1 MIPDSRGLLTNSKRM
16 NTSKNDAIRQRDLAV
31 LWHPTTQMKDH
42 EWLELLPVSSG
53 KGVWLKDMEG
63 KRYIDAISSWW
74 VNLFGH
80 ANPRISAAV
89 SEQANC
95 LEHVILAGV
104 THEPAVRLA
113 EKLVEI
119 TPSGLERV
127 FFADSGASA
136 VEISLKM
143 SFHYWRNT
151 GEQGRRRFVT
161 LSNSYHGDTL
171 GALGVGDAGLF
182 KEAYEPLLMEPLV
195 APSPDCFALP
205 REQWDEHA
213 SNKLADM
220 REIFARH
227 RDEICAVIIEPL
239 VQCAGGMRMYP
250 PTYLAGLRALCDEY
264 RIHLI
269 ADEIA
274 VGFARTGSM
283 FACEQGG
290 ISPDFMCLSKGLTG
304 GYLPMSAVMTS
315 NKVYEAFY
323 DEYTT
328 LRGFLH
334 SHSYTGNALA
344 CAAALATMELFE
356 ARDVLADN
364 RVLAGQMLDAVS
376 PLRDHAHIGDIRQT
390 GMILAVEMV
399 AQREP
404 MIQYDWK
411 ERRGMKVYQYAMEQ
425 GVLLR
430 PIGNVVYFM
439 PPYVISSDEIRLMA
453 KVAMAGID
461 LATSG

>member
-1 MIPDSRGLLTNSKRM
+1 M
-16 NTSKNDAIRQRDLAV
+16 NTGKNDAIRQRDLAV

-42 EWLELLPVSSG
+42 EWLPLLPVRSG
-53 KGVWLKDMEG
+53 QGVWLEDMEG

-80 ANPRISAAV
+80 ANAHISAAV
-89 SEQANC
+89 SEQARC

-113 EKLVEI
+113 EKLVGI
-119 TPSGLERV
+119 TPAGLERV

-143 SFHYWRNT
+143 SFHYWRNV

-171 GALGVGDAGLF
+171 GALSVGDAGLF
-182 KEAYEPLLMEPLV
+182 KAAYEPLLMEPLV

-205 REQWDEHA
+205 EEQWDEHA
-213 SNKLADM
+213 ANKLAEM
-220 REIFARH
+220 RKIFAQH
-227 RDEICAVIIEPL
+227 EDQICAVIIEPL

-250 PTYLAGLRALCDEY
+250 PSYLTGLRALCDEY
-264 RIHLI
+264 RVHLI

-274 VGFARTGSM
+274 VGFGRTGTM
-283 FACEQGG
+283 FACDQGG

-304 GYLPMSAVMTS
+304 GYLPMSAVMT
-315 NKVYEAFY
+315 NNTVYEAFY

-356 ARDVLADN
+356 QRDVLADN
-364 RVLAGQMLDAVS
+364 RVLAAQMMDAIS
-376 PLRDHAHIGDIRQT
+376 PLRDHPHIGDIRQT
-390 GMILAVEMV
+390 GMITAVEMV
-399 AQREP
+399 AKREP

-411 ERRGMKVYQYAMEQ
+411 ERRGMKVYEYAMEQ
-425 GVLLR
+425 GILLR

-439 PPYVISSDEIRLMA
+439 PPYVINSDEISLMA
-453 KVAMAGID
+453 RAAMGGID
-461 LATSG
+461 LATKA

>member
-1 MIPDSRGLLTNSKRM
+1 LG
-16 NTSKNDAIRQRDLAV
+16 KNEEIRQRDLDV

-42 EWLELLPVSSG
+42 EWLQLLPVKSG
-53 KGVWLKDMEG
+53 QGVWLEDMEG

-80 ANPRISAAV
+80 ANPHISAAV
-89 SEQANC
+89 SEQANR

-119 TPSGLERV
+119 TPPGLERV
-127 FFADSGASA
+127 FFADSGSSA

-143 SFHYWRNT
+143 SFHYWRNI
-151 GEQGRRRFVT
+151 GEQGRVRFVT

-182 KEAYEPLLMEPLV
+182 KAVYEPLLMEPLV

-205 REQWDEHA
+205 PEQWDAHA
-213 SNKLADM
+213 ADRLADM
-220 REIFARH
+220 REIFANH
-227 RDEICAVIIEPL
+227 EGEISAVIIEPL

-250 PTYLAGLRALCDEY
+250 PSYLTGLRGLCDEF

-274 VGFARTGSM
+274 VGFGRTGSM

-290 ISPDFMCLSKGLTG
+290 IAPDFMCLSKGLTG

-315 NKVYEAFY
+315 QTVYEAFY

-356 ARDVLADN
+356 QRDVLADN
-364 RVLAGQMLDAVS
+364 RLLAAQMLEAVS
-376 PLRDHAHIGDIRQT
+376 PMHDHAHVGDIRQT
-390 GMILAVEMV
+390 GMILAIEMV

-411 ERRGMKVYQYAMEQ
+411 QRRGMQVYQYAMAQ
-425 GVLLR
+425 GILLR

-439 PPYVISSDEIRLMA
+439 SPYVINSDEIKLMA

-461 LATSG
+461 LATRD

>member
-1 MIPDSRGLLTNSKRM
+1 MG
-16 NTSKNDAIRQRDLAV
+16 KNEEIRQRDLAV

-42 EWLELLPVSSG
+42 EWLQLLPVKSG
-53 KGVWLKDMEG
+53 QGVWLEDMEG

-80 ANPRISAAV
+80 TNPHISSAV

-119 TPSGLERV
+119 TPPGLERV
-127 FFADSGASA
+127 FFADSGSSA

-151 GEQGRRRFVT
+151 GERGRRRFVT

-171 GALGVGDAGLF
+171 GALSVGDAGLF

-205 REQWDEHA
+205 REQWDANA
-213 SNKLADM
+213 SERLADM
-220 REIFARH
+220 REIFANH
-227 RDEICAVIIEPL
+227 EGEISAVIIEPL
-239 VQCAGGMRMYP
+239 VQGAGGMRMYP
-250 PTYLAGLRALCDEY
+250 PSYLTGLRALCDEY
-264 RIHLI
+264 QVHLI

-274 VGFARTGSM
+274 VGFGRTGSM

-304 GYLPMSAVMTS
+304 GYLPMSAVLTS
-315 NKVYEAFY
+315 NTVYEAFY

-334 SHSYTGNALA
+334 SHSFTGNALA

-356 ARDVLADN
+356 KRDVLADN
-364 RVLAGQMLDAVS
+364 RLLAAQMLEAVS
-376 PLRDHAHIGDIRQT
+376 PMRDHAHVGDIRQT
-390 GMILAVEMV
+390 GMILAMEMV

-411 ERRGMKVYQYAMEQ
+411 QRRGMQVYQYAMAQ
-425 GVLLR
+425 GILLR

-439 PPYVISSDEIRLMA
+439 PPYVIKPDEIKLMA
-453 KVAMAGID
+453 EVAMTGID
-461 LATSG
+461 LATRE

>member
-1 MIPDSRGLLTNSKRM
+1 M
-16 NTSKNDAIRQRDLAV
+16 NTGKNDAIRQRDLAV

-42 EWLELLPVSSG
+42 EWLPLLPVRSG
-53 KGVWLKDMEG
+53 QGVWLEDMEG

-80 ANPRISAAV
+80 ANAHISAAV
-89 SEQANC
+89 SEQARC

-113 EKLVEI
+113 EKLVGI
-119 TPSGLERV
+119 TPAGLERV

-143 SFHYWRNT
+143 SFHYWRNV

-171 GALGVGDAGLF
+171 GALSVGDAGLF
-182 KEAYEPLLMEPLV
+182 KAVYEPLLMEPLV

-205 REQWDEHA
+205 EEQWDEHA
-213 SNKLADM
+213 ANKLAEM
-220 REIFARH
+220 RKIFAQH
-227 RDEICAVIIEPL
+227 EDQICAVIIEPL

-250 PTYLAGLRALCDEY
+250 PSYLTGLRALCDEY
-264 RIHLI
+264 RVHLI

-274 VGFARTGSM
+274 VGFGRTGTM
-283 FACEQGG
+283 FACDQGG

-304 GYLPMSAVMTS
+304 GYLPMSAVMT
-315 NKVYEAFY
+315 NNTVYEAFY

-356 ARDVLADN
+356 QRDVLADN
-364 RVLAGQMLDAVS
+364 RVLAAQMMDAIS
-376 PLRDHAHIGDIRQT
+376 PLRDHPHIGDIRQT
-390 GMILAVEMV
+390 GMITAVEMV
-399 AQREP
+399 AKREP

-411 ERRGMKVYQYAMEQ
+411 ERRGMKVYEYAMEQ
-425 GVLLR
+425 GILLR

-439 PPYVISSDEIRLMA
+439 PPYVINSDEISLMA
-453 KVAMAGID
+453 RAAMGGID
-461 LATSG
+461 LATKA

>member
-1 MIPDSRGLLTNSKRM
+1 MD
-16 NTSKNDAIRQRDLAV
+16 KNEALRRRDLAV

-42 EWLELLPVSSG
+42 EWLSLLPVSSG
-53 KGVWLKDMEG
+53 RGVWLEDMEG
-63 KRYIDAISSWW
+63 QRYIDAISSWW

-80 ANPRISAAV
+80 ANPHISDAV
-89 SEQANC
+89 SEQARR

-113 EKLVEI
+113 EKLVAI
-119 TPSGLERV
+119 TPPGLDRV

-143 SFHYWRNT
+143 SFHYWRNI
-151 GEQGRRRFVT
+151 GENGRNRFVT

-182 KEAYEPLLMEPLV
+182 KAAYEPLLMEPLV

-205 REQWDEHA
+205 RAQWDAHA
-213 SNKLADM
+213 AGKLDEM
-220 REIFARH
+220 RQILQTHEGR
-227 RDEICAVIIEPL
+227 ICAVIIEPL

-250 PTYLAGLRALCDEY
+250 PSYLTGLRQLCDEY
-264 RIHLI
+264 RVHLI

-274 VGFARTGSM
+274 VGFGRTGSM

-290 ISPDFMCLSKGLTG
+290 ISPDFMCVSKGLTG
-304 GYLPMSAVMTS
+304 GYLPMSAVLTS
-315 NKVYEAFY
+315 HAVYDAFY

-328 LRGFLH
+328 MRGFLH

-344 CAAALATMELFE
+344 CAAALATLELFE
-356 ARDVLADN
+356 QRDVLADN
-364 RVLAGQMLDAVS
+364 RLLARHMLEAVA
-376 PLRDHAHIGDIRQT
+376 PLQGHDHVGDIRQA
-390 GMILAVEMV
+390 GMILAMEMV
-399 AQREP
+399 ARREP

-411 ERRGMKVYQYAMEQ
+411 ERRGIRVYQYAMTQ

-430 PIGNVVYFM
+430 PIGNVIYFM
-439 PPYVISSDEIRLMA
+439 PPYVINTEEIELLAR
-453 KVAMAGID
+453 VAIAGID
-461 LATSG
+461 LATRRQA

>member
-1 MIPDSRGLLTNSKRM
+1 MTGL
-16 NTSKNDAIRQRDLAV
+16 SKNEAIRQRDLAV

-42 EWLELLPVSSG
+42 EWLPLLPVRRG
-53 KGVWLKDMEG
+53 RGVWLEDMEG

-80 ANPRISAAV
+80 ANEYISAAV
-89 SEQANC
+89 SEQANR

-104 THEPAVRLA
+104 THEAAVCLA
-113 EKLVEI
+113 EKLVDI
-119 TPSGLERV
+119 TPPGLERV
-127 FFADSGASA
+127 FFADSGACA

-143 SFHYWRNT
+143 SFHYWRNI
-151 GEQGRRRFVT
+151 GEPGRTRFVT

-171 GALGVGDAGLF
+171 GAHGVGDIGLF
-182 KEAYEPLLMEPLV
+182 KEAYKPLLMEPLV

-205 REQWDEHA
+205 REQWDAHA
-213 SNKLADM
+213 RDRLADL
-220 REIFARH
+220 RGIFEKH
-227 RDEICAVIIEPL
+227 QGEICAVIIEPL
-239 VQCAGGMRMYP
+239 IQCAGGMRMYP
-250 PTYLAGLRALCDEY
+250 PSYLTGLRALCDEY
-264 RIHLI
+264 RVHLI

-274 VGFARTGSM
+274 VGFGRTGTM
-283 FACEQGG
+283 FACEQGN

-315 NKVYEAFY
+315 NRVYGAFY

-356 ARDVLADN
+356 KRDVLADN
-364 RVLAGQMLDAVS
+364 RGLARQMLEAVTQ
-376 PLRDHAHIGDIRQT
+376 LRNHPHIGDIRQT
-390 GMILAVEMV
+390 GMVLALEMV

-404 MIQYDWK
+404 MIQYDWTQ
-411 ERRGMKVYQYAMEQ
+411 RRGMKVYEHAMQQ

-439 PPYVISSDEIRLMA
+439 PPYVINSDEIRLMA
-453 KVAMAGID
+453 KVAMDGIE
-461 LATSG
+461 LATKG

>member
-1 MIPDSRGLLTNSKRM
+1 MG
-16 NTSKNDAIRQRDLAV
+16 KNEEIRQRDLAV

-42 EWLELLPVSSG
+42 EWLQLLPVRSG
-53 KGVWLKDMEG
+53 QGVWLEDMEG

-80 ANPRISAAV
+80 ANPHISAAV
-89 SEQANC
+89 SEQAGL

-119 TPSGLERV
+119 TPAGLERV
-127 FFADSGASA
+127 FFADSGSSA

-143 SFHYWRNT
+143 SFHYWRNI
-151 GEQGRRRFVT
+151 GESGRTRFVT

-182 KEAYEPLLMEPLV
+182 KAAYEPLLTEPLV

-205 REQWDEHA
+205 REQWDDHA
-213 SNKLADM
+213 ADRLADM
-220 REIFARH
+220 REIFAAH
-227 RDEICAVIIEPL
+227 EGEVSAVIIEPL

-250 PTYLAGLRALCDEY
+250 PSYLTGLRALCDEY

-274 VGFARTGSM
+274 VGFGRTGSM

-290 ISPDFMCLSKGLTG
+290 ITPDFMCLSKGLTG

-315 NKVYEAFY
+315 NTVYDAFY

-356 ARDVLADN
+356 QRDVLADN
-364 RVLAGQMLDAVS
+364 RDLARQMLEAVS
-376 PLRDHAHIGDIRQT
+376 PLRDHAHVGDIRQT
-390 GMILAVEMV
+390 GMILAMEMV

-411 ERRGMKVYQYAMEQ
+411 QRRGMQVYQHAMQ
-425 GVLLR
+425 NGVLLR

-439 PPYVISSDEIRLMA
+439 PPYVINSDEIMQMA

-461 LATSG
+461 LATRD